1 MAYQRTPYV
10 ESKRAEARERSLQAA
25 LALLGE
31 GGWRS
36 VQMSAVAA
44 HAGLSTGALYLHF
57 PSKTHLLTELYRAQA
72 SKELAVT
79 AEIAA
84 RAGSAAER
92 LAGAIRS
99 FAERA
104 ITAGRMGYAMVLE
117 PTDLEVEEVRLASH
131 AQFIAQFRQ
140 VLDEGCEA
148 GEFQIGNTQ
157 VAAACVFGSITESLM
172 HPLGLTAQERTGARR
187 GKRSDAAALVDSLIE
202 FCLRGVIAPA
212 ESKATVKAK
221 ARR

>member
-1 MAYQRTPYV
+1 MVYQRTPYV
-10 ESKRAEARERSLQAA
+10 ESKRAEARDRSLQAA

-57 PSKTHLLTELYRAQA
+57 PSKTQLLIELYRAQA
-72 SKELAVT
+72 GKELAVT

-84 RAGSAAER
+84 RKGSAAER
-92 LAGAIRS
+92 LASAIRA
-99 FAERA
+99 FTERA
-104 ITAGRMGYAMVLE
+104 ISGGRLGYAMILE
-117 PTDLEVEEVRLASH
+117 PTDTEVEEVRLAFH

-140 VLDEGCEA
+140 LLDEGCKA
-148 GEFQIGNTQ
+148 GEMHIANTQ

-172 HPLGLTAQERTGARR
+172 HPLGLAAQDRTDRRR
-187 GKRSDAAALVDSLIE
+187 GKRTDTTSLVDSLIE
-202 FCLRGVIAPA
+202 FCLRGVIAAP
-212 ESKATVKAK
+212 KPKG
-221 ARR
+221 RR